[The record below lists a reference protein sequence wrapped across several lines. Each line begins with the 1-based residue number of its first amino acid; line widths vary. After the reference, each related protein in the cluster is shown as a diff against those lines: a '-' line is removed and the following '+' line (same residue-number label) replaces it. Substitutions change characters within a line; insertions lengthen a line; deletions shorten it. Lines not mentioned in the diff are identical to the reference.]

1 MKESRFVNILIFI
14 SVFVSSITFFREP
27 FEGYL
32 HYVIF
37 LMLLPFFVLR
47 FGFPG
52 KPMRLLILPLIV
64 GIVEIFVGNNTFP
77 LFLKIFIGVLL
88 SSTFYYYVMLF
99 YELDT
104 EKIFRYYLRGA
115 VIVALIGVFQLV
127 SYYIRFTPGYNFSW
141 IFNKWGFVPS
151 SFGLRINSIF
161 SEASQCAIVLSPAC
175 FVAMRNLFFRG
186 GNYGL
191 TRNESILVLVVMVL
205 TTSSTGYIGLFL
217 ILLFLMLNYGQ
228 FVYFILGSVFI
239 MLGATLLYNYIP
251 EFQKRVDTSI
261 GLWVNEDFSVRN
273 VNSSSFILYNNYH
286 IAVKNFEDN
295 FLTGSGLGSH
305 PVAFDR
311 YSLTRDQGILNI
323 QFNKADGNS
332 MLLRLL
338 SETGLMGIGFML
350 WLLISRYVRRNR
362 FDEESPY
369 WMISNATL
377 IIILLYLLRQ
387 GNYFL
392 NGFPMFLW
400 LYYYAKENYLERLEN
415 PVEEIEEEEEEEY
428 EEEEFLPAR

>member
-1 MKESRFVNILIFI
+1 V
-14 SVFVSSITFFREP
+14 
-27 FEGYL
+27 
-32 HYVIF
+32 H
-37 LMLLPFFVLR
+37 
-47 FGFPG
+47 
-52 KPMRLLILPLIV
+52 
-64 GIVEIFVGNNTFP
+64 
-77 LFLKIFIGVLL
+77 
-88 SSTFYYYVMLF
+88 
-99 YELDT
+99 
-104 EKIFRYYLRGA
+104 
-115 VIVALIGVFQLV
+115 
-127 SYYIRFTPGYNFSW
+127 FTPGYNFSW

-186 GNYGL
+186 NYGL

-228 FVYFILGSVFI
+228 FVYFLLGSVFI
-239 MLGATLLYNYIP
+239 LLGASLLYNYIP

-286 IAVKNFEDN
+286 IAINNFKDN

-311 YSLTRDQGILNI
+311 YSLTKDQGILNI

-338 SETGLMGIGFML
+338 SETGLMGIIFMI
-350 WLLISRYVRRNR
+350 WLIFSRYVRRNR
-362 FDEESPY
+362 FDEADPY
-369 WMISNATL
+369 WIISNATL

-392 NGFPMFLW
+392 NGFPLFMW
-400 LYYYAKENYLERLEN
+400 VYYYAKQNQQERVERLLN
-415 PVEEIEEEEEEEY
+415 GEIEEEEEEEFED
-428 EEEEFLPAR
+428 EEAEEDERGYLPA